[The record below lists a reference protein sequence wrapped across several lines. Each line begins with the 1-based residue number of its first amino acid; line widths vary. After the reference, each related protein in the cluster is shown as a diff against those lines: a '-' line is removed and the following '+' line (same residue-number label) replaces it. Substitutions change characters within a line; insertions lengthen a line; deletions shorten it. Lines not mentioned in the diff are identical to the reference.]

1 MNKYQFETLEEYRR
15 HLRQNSKN
23 WYEKNKEK
31 KKAYQREYYAKKKL
45 KEAENN
51 LNNE

>member
-1 MNKYQFETLEEYRR
+1 MNKYEFENLEQYRE
-15 HLRQNSKN
+15 HLRRNSKK
-23 WYEKNKEK
+23 WYEANKEK